1 MSILRDLAAF
11 VCEASIAALPESER
25 AIQRRHVAD
34 TLLAATVGARTA
46 EGRALRAVLPKAS
59 LADAVG
65 MQAAVVRHTEIDDI
79 HLPSCTTPS
88 SIAVPAALGLARAA
102 GVFDPERI
110 ASAIWVGTELIT
122 RLGAAIDGARIL
134 YRGVWPTYFAAPLG
148 AAAVTARVASMTVDQ
163 TVHALSLALMR
174 TAGRSGRFHGRLPGR
189 SVILAMA
196 VADGVRAAEAARQ
209 GVGGDPDLLDGPW
222 LRDAQGIKADL
233 GALVSGH
240 GRSSVYPQLS
250 LKPFCS
256 AKQAIAA
263 VETFMTLI
271 DDQGLTPENIT
282 KATVRVPP
290 PYVRMIAT
298 KPEAGS
304 RSSTIVSA
312 GYQLGLAAFAR
323 QRLYDCERA
332 DTKLETAAIDFA
344 GKVEVVPDEGLLE
357 FFPACFPA
365 EVEIVATG
373 KLHRKRITAAIGD
386 PSRALDDGAVEE
398 KAQHVFKQAGCSG
411 SAADLI
417 RLGLHGLDDQH
428 SCKALA
434 GAITK
439 AVTVAEANLNCTNI
453 R

>member
-1 MSILRDLAAF
+1 
-11 VCEASIAALPESER
+11 
-25 AIQRRHVAD
+25 
-34 TLLAATVGARTA
+34 
-46 EGRALRAVLPKAS
+46 
-59 LADAVG
+59 

-88 SIAVPAALGLARAA
+88 SIAVPTALGLAQAA
-102 GVFDPERI
+102 DIFDPERI
-110 ASAIWVGTELIT
+110 ASAIWVGTEVIT

-148 AAAVTARVASMTVDQ
+148 AAAVAARVASMTVDQ
-163 TVHALSLALMR
+163 TVDALSLALMR
-174 TAGRSGRFHGRLPGR
+174 TAGRSGRFHGRIPGR

-222 LRDAQGIKADL
+222 MRDAQGIEADL
-233 GALVSGH
+233 DSLISGL
-240 GRSSVYPQLS
+240 GRGSVYPQLS

-263 VETFMTLI
+263 IEAFMTLI
-271 DDQGLTPENIT
+271 DDQRLAPDSIT

-290 PYVRMIAT
+290 PYLRMIAA

-323 QRLYDCERA
+323 GRLYDVKRS
-332 DTKLETAAIDFA
+332 DTKLDAAALAFA
-344 GKVEVVPDEGLLE
+344 GKVEVKPDEGLLE

-365 EVEIVATG
+365 EVEIIAGG
-373 KLHRKRITAAIGD
+373 KVHRKRITVATGD
-386 PSRALDDGAVEE
+386 PSRPLDNEAVER
-398 KAQHVFKQAGCSG
+398 KAQHVFEQFGCSD

-417 RLGLHGLDDQH
+417 RLGLHGLDNPD
-428 SCKALA
+428 SCKASA
-434 GAITK
+434 A
-439 AVTVAEANLNCTNI
+439 AMANVTLRCEPGLLG
-453 R
+453 RDRLEG